1 MWATPLYKPDYFR
14 TYLQPNTEY
23 TISYEIQI
31 DNFNGAKTLTGRS
44 FGMLLYDYT
53 DTKVLSNFSVETLPE
68 TVDPKLV
75 GKKFKATKTFTTPSS
90 FKNNLNF
97 LAYAGYY
104 LANDGSRIYPSV
116 TISNLKLETG
126 NIVSDWTPAP
136 EDTSTTLQDYNT
148 RISSAE
154 TFIEKNKDKISQIAT
169 KTDVDTLL
177 SKVATI

>member
-104 LANDGSRIYPSV
+104 LANDRSRIYPSV

-126 NIVSDWTPAP
+126 NIVSDWTPAQK
-136 EDTSTTLQDYNT
+136 TLLLLY
-148 RISSAE
+148 
-154 TFIEKNKDKISQIAT
+154 KITILVFLQQ
-169 KTDVDTLL
+169 KLL
-177 SKVATI
+177 SKRIKIRFLKLLLKLMLTLCLAK